1 MSLAD
6 KAADIWAG
14 KKADNAGLN
23 VEVQRLGTLTL
34 HQLGAEVMAKGFG
47 PGGPGDGGYTD
58 MADIA
63 GAFTQPYQG
72 RDYDQAADEQLC
84 EMVAEG
90 IQVLEHA
97 CLVRPVFHGQGGDH
111 SVHYDLGWS
120 ATRLGRAALERG
132 AVERVLGGDS
142 L

>member
-1 MSLAD
+1 MSLTG
-6 KAADIWAG
+6 KAADLWAG

-23 VEVQRLGTLTL
+23 AEVERLGSLTL

-47 PGGPGDGGYTD
+47 PEGPGSSGYAD
-58 MADIA
+58 AADIA
-63 GAFTQPYQG
+63 GAFTQSYQG
-72 RDYDQAADEQLC
+72 RGDDEAANQQLY

-90 IQVLEHA
+90 VQVLEHA
-97 CLVRPVFHGQGGDH
+97 CIVRPVFHGQGGDF
-111 SVHYDLGWS
+111 SSYNLGWG

-132 AVERVLGGDS
+132 AVERVLDGGS